1 MSAFSITL
9 VVISPTKM
17 SWFSKRFFRLSMKRR
32 TYTVTLSNLVILLYL
47 YTSTD
52 FIIFGIGMAVAAVVL
67 IY

>member
-17 SWFSKRFFRLSMKRR
+17 PWFSKRFFRLSMKRR